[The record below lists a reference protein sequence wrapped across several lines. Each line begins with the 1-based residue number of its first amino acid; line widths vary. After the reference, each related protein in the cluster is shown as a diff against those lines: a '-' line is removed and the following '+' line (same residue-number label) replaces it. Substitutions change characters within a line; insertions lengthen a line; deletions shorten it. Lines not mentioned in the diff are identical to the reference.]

1 VDLFQQLDFKK
12 KVLRSP
18 ELKQQLTQN
27 TKERDLLVKSINDLR
42 KKIDHNKVTLS
53 EFVPEYLVPECLK
66 HSYAEKMKVLAER
79 EEGMTASNKKVRR
92 VLRHVDLDEEN
103 PENTDVSRLKL
114 ISARKR
120 WKLLHG
126 FKLKKRNMRN

>member
-1 VDLFQQLDFKK
+1 MDLFQQLDFKK